1 MARQPYFSG
10 NYGSALGQIDTRP
23 IMQGTAAQ
31 AAMYQGLGQNIG
43 GAIEKYQLNKQKR
56 AKLTG
61 DIEAYLQENPN
72 YINEST
78 MTGDEAADK
87 KNMTQF
93 EKFAAGDL
101 NMAGLEGLAGKLAR
115 GDTLRKN
122 KLLEESQIMQNKM
135 QELSFGVQ
143 QELRD
148 TTVQLQKDKATI
160 SSLSAAIAKETNPQR
175 LKFLQSQLTEAIA
188 DLGEG
193 DAERELRRKQR
204 WLTGEQI
211 DAKKSLIPLETEA
224 TKATLGD
231 VPGQVKDA
239 KKLRSYG
246 LKQAKRSEET
256 AKALMDAMG
265 GPEGAAAMTVEE
277 KNLSMNKIQ
286 SYINYMDRQGQ
297 ASLLKALVGTA
308 PPSVTKQAAT
318 LSAFQGDLL
327 GYKVRDPINGGMI
340 SFEKYLELNN
350 SEGEGDY
357 PLTGDNAGTAGRINA
372 TFLNSQKQIDDLVK
386 TVEVQAVVP
395 GAVGGT
401 VGGTSAS
408 GLPSAIDPSMT
419 LAQADAAKTAR
430 IAEIRTL
437 IDNLNTEFANLGAP
451 GQSMT
456 TYPVAGGM
464 GGSAP
469 TTAPQTV
476 GHISQR
482 RQQIPAEIAELRAE
496 LTQLANL

>member
-1 MARQPYFSG
+1 MARQPFFSG
-10 NYGSALGQIDTRP
+10 NYGSALAQVDTRP
-23 IMQGTAAQ
+23 IMQGALRTAD
-31 AAMYQGLGQNIG
+31 MYQGLGQTFTG
-43 GAIEKYQLNKQKR
+43 EIEKYQLNKEKR
-56 AKLTG
+56 EKNEAAAIGTITGMPPEMLQALSANPETAKLIASIQG
-61 DIEAYLQENPN
+61 ENASPKDFDKFNAMSAAYTVQQKSNLEQELQ
-72 YINEST
+72 
-78 MTGDEAADK
+78 K
-87 KNMTQF
+87 TQN
-93 EKFAAGDL
+93 D
-101 NMAGLEGLAGKLAR
+101 MQGLAYG
-115 GDTLRKN
+115 
-122 KLLEESQIMQNKM
+122 
-135 QELSFGVQ
+135 
-143 QELRD
+143 
-148 TTVQLQKDKATI
+148 LQKKLQDTNVNMGINAGIVSDLLTKREVEQDPEKRKVYNARI
-160 SSLSAAIAKETNPQR
+160 REIIANFGMGASR
-175 LKFLQSQLTEAIA
+175 
-188 DLGEG
+188 
-193 DAERELRRKQR
+193 RELETKQQG
-204 WLTGEQI
+204 LTKKQI
-211 DAKKSLIPLETEA
+211 TADESLIPLETAA
-224 TKATLGD
+224 TTARLGD
-231 VPGQVKDA
+231 VPGQVA
-239 KKLRSYG
+239 SATAAR
-246 LKQAKRSEET
+246 KRADDT
-256 AKALMDAMG
+256 AKALLDAIG
-265 GPEGAAAMTVEE
+265 GAEGAAAMTVEE

-297 ASLLKALVGTA
+297 ASVLKALVGTA

-327 GYKVRDPINGGMI
+327 GYKVRDPINGGQI

-401 VGGTSAS
+401 SAS

-419 LAQADAAKTAR
+419 PAQADAAKTAR
-430 IAEIRTL
+430 ITEIRTL

-482 RQQIPAEIAELRAE
+482 EQQIPAKIAALRAE

>member
-23 IMQGTAAQ
+23 IMQGAAAQ
-31 AAMYQGLGQNIG
+31 AAMYQNLGANIG
-43 GAIEKYQLNKQKR
+43 GAIEKYQLNKVKR

-61 DIEAYLQENPN
+61 DIEAYLKENPD

-122 KLLEESQIMQNKM
+122 KLLEESQITANKLAN
-135 QELSFGVQ
+135 LSYGMDK
-143 QELRD
+143 ELRD
-148 TTVQLQKDKATI
+148 IRVRMEKDKGE
-160 SSLSAAIAKETNPQR
+160 LSR
-175 LKFLQSQLTEAIA
+175 LDLEYATEADPDKKEILRLQREKIIK
-188 DLGEG
+188 DFGLS
-193 DAERELRRKQR
+193 DAEREVKR
-204 WLTGEQI
+204 
-211 DAKKSLIPLETEA
+211 AKLGLEKAKTAADESLLPDETA
-224 TKATLGD
+224 AKRAAAKA
-231 VPGQVKDA
+231 VPGQLERKTE
-239 KKLRSYG
+239 LEQLELSG
-246 LKQAKRSEET
+246 AKRAEAT
-256 AKALMDAMG
+256 AKSYMDLIG
-265 GPEGAAAMTVEE
+265 GPEGAAAMSMEE
-277 KNLSMNKIQ
+277 KNLTMNNIQ
-286 SYINYMDRQGQ
+286 SSINYRDSLGK
-297 ASLLKALVGTA
+297 ASVLNALAKANA
-308 PPSVTKQAAT
+308 PVNIKKQAAE
-318 LSAFQGDLL
+318 LSAFQGHLL
-327 GYKVRDPINGGMI
+327 GYKVRDPINGGQI

-350 SEGEGDY
+350 SEGDSDY

-386 TVEVQAVVP
+386 TVEVQVVVP
-395 GAVGGT
+395 GA

-419 LAQADAAKTAR
+419 PAQADAAKTAR
-430 IAEIRTL
+430 ITEIRTL
-437 IDNLNTEFANLGAP
+437 IDNLNTEFDNLGAP

-469 TTAPQTV
+469 TTAPQTL

-482 RQQIPAEIAELRAE
+482 RQQIPAEIAALRAE